1 MRTHA
6 WFGDLVAAD
15 DGSFDYEKVVKLGAS
30 DVLVSLHFDGI
41 DGVSNETLDAVALRC
56 GQLESLAGVARARIE
71 ADFAKSDSASF
82 MYFDFLK
89 DEAPDLLEGVQQKTF
104 TKALQP
110 EKFWS
115 WFKPSISPT
124 SFSLQ
129 LDFNIAPGENDH
141 VLCARFDAHGKVESV
156 EIES

>member
-6 WFGDLVAAD
+6 WFGALTPAD
-15 DGSFDYEKVVKLGAS
+15 DGSFDFEKVVKLGAN

-41 DGVSNETLDAVALRC
+41 AGVSDETLDAVAMLC
-56 GQLESLAGVARARIE
+56 GQFESLVGAARARIE
-71 ADFAKSDSASF
+71 TDFEKSDSAAF

-89 DEAPDLLEGVQQKTF
+89 NEAPDLLEGVQRKTF
-104 TKALQP
+104 TNALQP

-115 WFKPSISPT
+115 WFEGSISPT

-141 VLCARFDAHGKVESV
+141 VLCARIDAHGKVQSV